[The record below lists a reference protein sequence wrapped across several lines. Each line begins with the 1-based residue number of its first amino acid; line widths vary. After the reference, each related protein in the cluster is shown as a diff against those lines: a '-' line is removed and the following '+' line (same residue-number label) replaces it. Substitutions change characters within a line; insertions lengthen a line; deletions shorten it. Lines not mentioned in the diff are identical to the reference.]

1 MSPRLS
7 GILVGIA
14 LVASLPAVADVID
27 GEWCGPGGRHV
38 SINGPL
44 LVAPGGSRIDGSYTR
59 HSFEYVAPS
68 AEPDSGQTVFMR
80 LINEE
85 TVHVRRAADSAAAGQ
100 APVEI
105 WKRCAPGISEAVP
118 LGTRPAGRG

>member
-7 GILVGIA
+7 GLLASVA

-27 GEWCGPGGRHV
+27 GEWCGPGGRHL

-59 HSFEYVAPS
+59 HSFEYVAPP
-68 AEPDSGQTVFMR
+68 AEPDSGQTVLMR
-80 LINEE
+80 LVNEE
-85 TVHVRRAADSAAAGQ
+85 TVHLRRAVDSMGAMQAA
-100 APVEI
+100 VEV
-105 WKRCAPGISEAVP
+105 WKRCVPGISMAVSRRV
-118 LGTRPAGRG
+118 RPAEPG